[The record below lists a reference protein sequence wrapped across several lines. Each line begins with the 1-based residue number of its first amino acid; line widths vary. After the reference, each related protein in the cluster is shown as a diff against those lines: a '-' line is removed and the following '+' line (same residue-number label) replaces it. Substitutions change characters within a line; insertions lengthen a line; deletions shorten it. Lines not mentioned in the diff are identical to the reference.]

1 MRFTEEATKGGETMS
16 SCAFKAK
23 NEMCRVQ
30 LSRQCCARAE
40 AYGVLLYCNTFT
52 PSEVRIITEN
62 PEFAAR
68 LPKLFH
74 KAFSLR
80 FDQTPEGD
88 GRGKLIFRITDREK
102 LARVINTLGYDPQQI
117 MALHVNFGLL
127 EEDCCRTA
135 FLRGAFLAGGSVT
148 DPEKRYHMELATSHQ
163 QASREVSTLLEEMGF
178 LPRSVQRGA
187 DALIY
192 FKQSEH
198 IEDLLTK
205 IGAPAAAMDI
215 MTAKV
220 DKEIRNGANRAMNCD
235 MANVNKTLD
244 AAQEQTA
251 AIAKLRDSARWE
263 RLPEKLQQTAQL
275 RLDYP
280 EDSLAQLAERCEPP
294 VTKSCINHRLRKL
307 MEEADEV

>member
-1 MRFTEEATKGGETMS
+1 MQSF
-16 SCAFKAK
+16 AFKAK

-80 FDQTPEGD
+80 FDQMPEGD

-148 DPEKRYHMELATSHQ
+148 DPEKRYHMEL
-163 QASREVSTLLEEMGF
+163 STLLEEMGF

>member
-1 MRFTEEATKGGETMS
+1 MQSF
-16 SCAFKAK
+16 AFKAK

-235 MANVNKTLD
+235 MANVNKTVD
-244 AAQEQTA
+244 AALEQ
-251 AIAKLRDSARWE
+251 IAGIR
-263 RLPEKLQQTAQL
+263 RLESSGRLAQMPEKLRQAARL
-275 RLDYP
+275 RLENP
-280 EDSLAQLAERCEPP
+280 EMSLQQLAERIDPP
-294 VTKSCINHRLRKL
+294 VSKSCMNHRMRKL
-307 MEEADEV
+307 MEEANDVHE

>member
-1 MRFTEEATKGGETMS
+1 MQSF
-16 SCAFKAK
+16 AFKAK

-127 EEDCCRTA
+127 EEDCCRAA

-244 AAQEQTA
+244 AAQEQVG
-251 AIAKLRDSARWE
+251 AIEKLRRSARWDT
-263 RLPEKLQQTAQL
+263 LPEKLRQTAAL
-275 RLDYP
+275 RLEYP
-280 EDSLAQLAERCEPP
+280 ELSLVQLAEKCDPP
-294 VTKSCINHRLRKL
+294 VTKSCMNHRMRKL
-307 MEEADEV
+307 MEEAKEL

>member
-1 MRFTEEATKGGETMS
+1 MQSF
-16 SCAFKAK
+16 AFKAK
-23 NEMCRVQ
+23 GELCRTQ

-62 PEFAAR
+62 PEFAGR
-68 LPKLFH
+68 LPKLFQ
-74 KAFSLR
+74 KAFSIK
-80 FDQTPEGD
+80 FDQLPEPD
-88 GRGKLIFRITDREK
+88 GRGKLIFRITERDK
-102 LARVINTLGYDPQQI
+102 LARVINALGYDPQQL

-127 EEDCCRTA
+127 EEDCCQTA

-148 DPEKRYHMELATSHQ
+148 DPEKRYHLELATSHM

-187 DALIY
+187 DSLIY

-205 IGAPAAAMDI
+205 IGAPAAALDI

-244 AAQEQTA
+244 AAREQLT
-251 AIAKLRDSARWE
+251 AIAKLRSSPRW
-263 RLPEKLQQTAQL
+263 RKLPEKLQQTAAL
-275 RLDYP
+275 RLEYP
-280 EDSLAQLAERCEPP
+280 ELSLTQLAERCDPP
-294 VTKSCINHRLRKL
+294 VTKSCINHRMRKL
-307 MEEADEV
+307 MEEAEQL